1 MSVQKDFI
9 NICTMHRQLL
19 QPLPL
24 PLLEYLL
31 TKTVRKMGRVKS
43 MQLIQKSEVNEAG
56 VKDW

>member
-19 QPLPL
+19 QSLPL
-24 PLLEYLL
+24 PPLEYLL
-31 TKTVRKMGRVKS
+31 TKTVRKKGRVKS